1 MKKRELFEIINKS
14 IDEGIHIVDSE
25 GKTLL
30 YNETMANLEGLDAVE
45 VIDKNLLDV
54 LPSLEGES
62 TLMKVMETGKPI
74 LKNPQIY
81 FNEYGK
87 EVNTIN
93 STWPIRK
100 NGQVMGAVEVAR
112 DITKIKKMI
121 EEMLSYGVNTNGR
134 SEDDNEFEMFD
145 FDDIIGKSPQI
156 LNAKELARMVSQ
168 TDSNVFIIG
177 ESGTGKEMFAQSIH
191 KSSDRKNKP
200 YIVENCAALPATLLE
215 SLLFGTTKGA
225 FTGAI
230 DRPGLFQQAD
240 GGTLVLDEINSM
252 PLSLQAKFLRAIQ
265 EKKFRPVGGEKETK
279 VDVRL
284 IAITNEDPLKLIEE
298 GKLRED
304 LFFRLSVVNLFV
316 PPLRDRGK
324 EEIKLLADY
333 FIKNIS
339 KTMGKKNIKLSAEAE
354 EFICEYNWPGNVRE
368 VANAIEGA
376 INLLGDEEEI
386 TFDLFPYYL
395 RKDNQIIEVKAF
407 NRHSNIDIDSINH
420 YKIIKEEAISLRQY
434 LERIESNIIS
444 SALADEGE
452 NISRAAK
459 VLSITRQGLQYKINK
474 LNLNS

>member
-1 MKKRELFEIINKS
+1 MKKKELLELINKS
-14 IDEGIHIVDSE
+14 IDEGIHVVDKE

-30 YNETMANLEGLDAVE
+30 YNDTMAKLEGLEVE
-45 VIDKNLLDV
+45 EVMDKNLFEV

-62 TLMKVMETGKPI
+62 TLMKVIETDEPI
-74 LKNPQIY
+74 LRNPQIY

-87 EVNTIN
+87 GINTIN
-93 STWPIRK
+93 STWPIK
-100 NGQVMGAVEVAR
+100 SNGEIIGAVEVAR
-112 DITKIKKMI
+112 DITRIKKMI
-121 EEMLSYGVNTNGR
+121 EEIFSYGANTNNKYEENR
-134 SEDDNEFEMFD
+134 EFEMFV

-191 KSSDRKNKP
+191 KYSDRENKP

-265 EKKFRPVGGEKETK
+265 EKRFRPVGGEKETK

-324 EEIKLLADY
+324 EEIKLLTDY
-333 FIKNIS
+333 FIEKIS
-339 KTMGKKNIKLSAEAE
+339 KEMGKKGIRLSEEAK
-354 EFICEYNWPGNVRE
+354 EFIYEYHWPGNVRE
-368 VANAIEGA
+368 LANVIEGA
-376 INLLGDEEEI
+376 INLLGNEQEI
-386 TFDLFPYYL
+386 TLDLFPYYF
-395 RKDNQIIEVKAF
+395 RKNNQIKQTQDF
-407 NRHSNIDIDSINH
+407 CKYCNTNIDSIDH
-420 YKIIKEEAISLRQY
+420 YRIIKEEAISLSQY
-434 LERIESNIIS
+434 LERIEKDIIK
-444 SALADEGE
+444 SALQDEDE

-459 VLSITRQGLQYKINK
+459 VLKITRQGLQYKINK
-474 LNLNS
+474 LRLKS

>member
-1 MKKRELFEIINKS
+1 MKKRELFELINKS
-14 IDEGIHIVDSE
+14 IDEGIHIVDLE
-25 GKTLL
+25 GRTLL
-30 YNETMANLEGLDAVE
+30 YNEIMANLEGLKVE
-45 VIDKNLLDV
+45 EVMDRKLLDV

-62 TLMKVMETGKPI
+62 TLMSVMETGKPI

-81 FNEYGK
+81 FNKHGK

-93 STWPIRK
+93 STWPIMSS
-100 NGQVMGAVEVAR
+100 GQVMGAVEVAR

-134 SEDDNEFEMFD
+134 HEEEQEFEMFD
-145 FDDIIGKSPQI
+145 FDDIIGRSPQI
-156 LNAKELARMVSQ
+156 LNAKELAKMVSQ
-168 TDSNVFIIG
+168 TDSNIFIIG

-191 KSSDRKNKP
+191 RCSDRKNGP

-215 SLLFGTTKGA
+215 SLLFGTNKGA

-265 EKKFRPVGGEKETK
+265 EKRFRPVGGEKEIR

-324 EEIKLLADY
+324 EEVKLLADY
-333 FIKNIS
+333 FIKDIS
-339 KTMGKKNIKLSAEAE
+339 KYMGKKDIILSKEAK
-354 EFICEYNWPGNVRE
+354 EFIYKYHWPGNVRE
-368 VANAIEGA
+368 LANAIEGA
-376 INLLGDEEEI
+376 INLLGDREEI

-395 RKDNQIIEVKAF
+395 RKDNQIDEMRVINGQGNVDL
-407 NRHSNIDIDSINH
+407 IDH
-420 YKIIKEEAISLRQY
+420 YKIIKEESISLNQY
-434 LERIESNIIS
+434 LERIESDIISNALADVDENIS
-444 SALADEGE
+444 SA
-452 NISRAAK
+452 AK
-459 VLSITRQGLQYKINK
+459 ILKITRQGLQYKINK
-474 LNLNS
+474 LSLDS

>member
-1 MKKRELFEIINKS
+1 MKKRELFELINKS
-14 IDEGIHIVDSE
+14 IDEGIHIVDKE
-25 GKTLL
+25 GRTLL
-30 YNETMANLEGLDAVE
+30 YNEIMANLEGLKEEE
-45 VIDKNLLDV
+45 VIDRKLLEV
-54 LPSLEGES
+54 MPSLEGES

-74 LKNPQIY
+74 LNNPQIY
-81 FNEYGK
+81 FNRHGK

-93 STWPIRK
+93 STWPIT
-100 NGQVMGAVEVAR
+100 NDGQVIGAVEVAR

-121 EEMLSYGVNTNGR
+121 EEMLSYGLNANGR
-134 SEDDNEFEMFD
+134 YEEEQDIELFD

-156 LNAKELARMVSQ
+156 LNAKELAKMVSQ

-191 KSSDRKNKP
+191 RCSDRKNGP

-265 EKKFRPVGGEKETK
+265 EKKFRPVGGEKEIK

-316 PPLRDRGK
+316 PPLRDRGI
-324 EEIKLLADY
+324 EEVKLLTNY

-339 KTMGKKNIKLSAEAE
+339 ENMGKKNIRLSEEAR
-354 EFICEYNWPGNVRE
+354 EFIYEYNWPGNVRE
-368 VANAIEGA
+368 LANAIEGA
-376 INLLGDEEEI
+376 INLLGDGNEI

-395 RKDNQIIEVKAF
+395 RKDNQIEEIGSF
-407 NRHSNIDIDSINH
+407 NGFIKSDINLIDH
-420 YKIIKEEAISLRQY
+420 YNIIKEESISLNQY
-434 LERIESNIIS
+434 LERIESDIIKD
-444 SALADEGE
+444 ALSDVDD

-459 VLSITRQGLQYKINK
+459 ILKITRQGLQYKINK
-474 LNLNS
+474 LSLDN